1 MADAPS
7 PVAVDAQLTVRNN
20 PVLISVRARVPWR
33 ISTLCLVLSR
43 FHGQRARL
51 DHLHLIT
58 WSLETRGTRD
68 LLSVWLS
75 GRRPMDGATA
85 RVDPSLPTTVALAV
99 GEGLVGVQSNGKVHL
114 TAQGRQLAQEIDESE
129 KLMAVEKEFLR
140 QIAPLNET
148 RLSSTLGA
156 LAS

>member
-1 MADAPS
+1 
-7 PVAVDAQLTVRNN
+7 
-20 PVLISVRARVPWR
+20 
-33 ISTLCLVLSR
+33 
-43 FHGQRARL
+43 
-51 DHLHLIT
+51 
-58 WSLETRGTRD
+58 
-68 LLSVWLS
+68 
-75 GRRPMDGATA
+75 MDGATA